1 MQVKHNHNCSL
12 CDTQKTCF
20 VFDEFSLLFSICR
33 SCYDELIKNIPD
45 FDVVETECSFCE
57 KNRTC
62 RSITGFPDSIFFTE
76 LNLCGECLK
85 KMQLKIDEH
94 PEI

>member
-12 CDTQKTCF
+12 CNTQKTCF
-20 VFDEFSLLFSICR
+20 VFDEFNILFSLCR
-33 SCYDELIKNIPD
+33 SCYDKLLSD
-45 FDVVETECSFCE
+45 LHTYDVVETECSFCE

-62 RSITGFPDSIFFTE
+62 RAISGFPDSMFFVE
-76 LNLCGECLK
+76 LNMCGECLN
-85 KMQLKIDEH
+85 KIQDRVDKH